1 MNANANTTLSF
12 DEFAK
17 SVGEFGKALQQS
29 AKPLADAYAKA
40 TPEQQKDLRARWM
53 LNHIIGQ
60 GYTNAKAIIETG
72 KSSKAKPENVKAIDR
87 AYSDFRWNIVQGKS
101 KKPLPESDARK
112 IRIPTDRKDYL
123 FAVLDECYDADSR
136 SQQIDMAIADLRALK
151 ARL

>member
-1 MNANANTTLSF
+1 MNVKANTTLSF

-17 SVGEFGKALQQS
+17 SVGKFGKQLQVS

-72 KSSKAKPENVKAIDR
+72 KGKGAKPDHVKAIDR
-87 AYSDFRWNIVQGKS
+87 ASSDFTYNIKQGKS
-101 KKPLPESDARK
+101 KPLPESDARK
-112 IRIPTDRKDYL
+112 VRIPTDRKDYL

-136 SQQIDMAIADLRALK
+136 KKQIDMAIADLRALK

>member
-1 MNANANTTLSF
+1 MSLKTNTPLSF

-17 SVGEFGKALQQS
+17 SVGEFGKQIQQS

-40 TPEQQKDLRARWM
+40 TPEQQSDLRARWM
-53 LNHIIGQ
+53 LNHLIGQ
-60 GYTNAKAIIETG
+60 GILKAADVIAVG
-72 KSSKAKPENVKAIDR
+72 KSSKAKPENIKAIDR

-101 KKPLPESDARK
+101 KPLPESNARK

-123 FAVLDECYDADSR
+123 FAVLDECYDADTR
-136 SQQIDMAIADLRALK
+136 KKQIDMAIADLRALK

>member
-1 MNANANTTLSF
+1 MSLKTNTTLSF

-17 SVGEFGKALQQS
+17 SVGEFGKALQLS

-40 TPEQQKDLRARWM
+40 TPEQQSDLRARWM
-53 LNHIIGQ
+53 LNHLIGQ

-72 KSSKAKPENVKAIDR
+72 KGKTAKPEHIKAIDR
-87 AYSDFRWNIVQGKS
+87 ASSDFTYNIKQGKS
-101 KKPLPESDARK
+101 KKLPESDARK

-136 SQQIDMAIADLRALK
+136 AQQIDMAIADLRALK

>member
-1 MNANANTTLSF
+1 MNVKANTTLSF

-17 SVGEFGKALQQS
+17 QVGEFGKTLQLS

-72 KSSKAKPENVKAIDR
+72 KGKGAKPDHVKAIDR
-87 AYSDFRWNIVQGKS
+87 ASSDFTYNIKQGKS
-101 KKPLPESDARK
+101 KPLPESDARK
-112 IRIPTDRKDYL
+112 VRIPTALLRHL
-123 FAVLDECYDADSR
+123 
-136 SQQIDMAIADLRALK
+136 ADL
-151 ARL
+151 

>member
-1 MNANANTTLSF
+1 MNTKGNTTLSF

-17 SVGEFGKALQQS
+17 SVGQFGKQLQQS
-29 AKPLADAYAKA
+29 AKPLADAFAKA

-53 LNHIIGQ
+53 LNHLIGQ

-72 KSSKAKPENVKAIDR
+72 KGKGAKPEHIKAIDR
-87 AYSDFRWNIVQGKS
+87 ASSDFTYNIKQGKS
-101 KKPLPESDARK
+101 KPLPESNARK

-136 SQQIDMAIADLRALK
+136 KKQIDLAIADLRALK

>member
-1 MNANANTTLSF
+1 MSLKTNTTLSF

-17 SVGEFGKALQQS
+17 SVGEFGKALQLS

-40 TPEQQKDLRARWM
+40 TPEQQSDLRARWM
-53 LNHIIGQ
+53 LNHLIGQ

-72 KSSKAKPENVKAIDR
+72 KGKTAKPEHIKAIDR
-87 AYSDFRWNIVQGKS
+87 ASSDFTYNIKQGKS
-101 KKPLPESDARK
+101 KPLPESDARK
-112 IRIPTDRKDYL
+112 VRIPTDRKDYL

-136 SQQIDMAIADLRALK
+136 AQQIDMAIADLRALK